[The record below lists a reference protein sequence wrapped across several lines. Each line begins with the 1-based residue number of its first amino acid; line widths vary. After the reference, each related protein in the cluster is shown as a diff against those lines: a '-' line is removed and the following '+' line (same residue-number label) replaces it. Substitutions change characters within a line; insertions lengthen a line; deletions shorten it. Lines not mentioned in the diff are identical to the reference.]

1 MAERKAKKKSSK
13 SSAKK
18 TLVIE
23 LVRSVIGTTKR
34 QREIVKGLGLRRVRH
49 TVERQDTPEVR
60 GMVVKVAHLLKVV
73 ER

>member
-1 MAERKAKKKSSK
+1 MAERKVKKKSSK
-13 SSAKK
+13 SNAKN

>member
-13 SSAKK
+13 SSAKN

-49 TVERQDTPEVR
+49 TVERQDTPGER

>member
-13 SSAKK
+13 SSAKN

-49 TVERQDTPEVR
+49 TVERQDTPGVR

>member
-13 SSAKK
+13 SSAKN

-49 TVERQDTPEVR
+49 TVERQDTPGVR
-60 GMVVKVAHLLKVV
+60 GMVVKVAHLLKVG

>member
-1 MAERKAKKKSSK
+1 MAERKVKKKSSK
-13 SSAKK
+13 SSAKN

-49 TVERQDTPEVR
+49 TVERQNTPEVR

>member
-1 MAERKAKKKSSK
+1 MAERKVKKKSSK
-13 SSAKK
+13 SSAKN

>member
-13 SSAKK
+13 SSAKN